1 MELITWILIGI
12 SLLFFLMLIVKSL
25 TRNKK
30 FCAICFS
37 VSLTWVTLLILYFLK
52 IFNDKILIAILMG
65 HTSLGLFYLWEK
77 NVREKFKVFRLSLL
91 LTFIFIIYS
100 ILEIFSFSSLIFLI
114 ILWFLFFIIYIFRTK
129 KNMRNFFNKILE
141 CCRNW

>member
-12 SLLFFLMLIVKSL
+12 SLLFFLMFIVKSL

-37 VSLTWVTLLILYFLK
+37 VSLTWVILILYIFLK
-52 IFNDKILIAILMG
+52 FSTIKFLIAILMG
-65 HTSLGLFYLWEK
+65 HTSLDCFIYGKK

-100 ILEIFSFSSLIFLI
+100 ILEIFGFSSLIFLI
-114 ILWFLFFIIYIFRTK
+114 ILWFLFFY
-129 KNMRNFFNKILE
+129 NLYL
-141 CCRNW
+141 